1 MSPIATQTIVGRC
14 EEAFGTA
21 DTVSTKL
28 DDALAFEGGAMT
40 FAPQCAQK
48 ATPELLG

>member
-1 MSPIATQTIVGRC
+1 MGRC
-14 EEAFGTA
+14 DEFFGTA
-21 DTVSTKL
+21 DTVSTAP
-28 DDALAFEGGAMT
+28 DDALAFEGGAIT